1 MSQSST
7 GGLSMPRAVP
17 ADVRRARIAVSVIFA
32 AHGAVA
38 GTFATRIPWI
48 ADHVRT
54 DPGGLG
60 LALLFASVG
69 ALIAMPFTGRL
80 IHRMPARLA
89 VPVLMVPWCF
99 AVIPTALA
107 PSVPLLC
114 VALFV
119 YGATSGAADVAMNA
133 QGVVVEQAYGRSIMS
148 GLHGMWSLG
157 GLAGSG
163 LGVLAAFADISAPRH
178 FLLVSAFLAAG
189 SVAVSRWLIDAEP
202 PAAEAEMPAFV
213 LPPRPVVLIALVGFM
228 AVFGEAASADWAAV
242 YLTDIAHAAPAVA
255 AAAYSGFA
263 ATMAIARLAGDRV
276 VNRFG
281 AVRTVRLGGVAATA
295 GALLVVVSRS
305 PVPAIIGFALIG
317 VGVAVV
323 VPLAFAAAGN
333 AGPRPAQQIA
343 GVATIVY
350 GAGLAAP
357 ASIGGIA
364 HVTSLS
370 ASFVVVAALAAL
382 IVFGAS
388 ALRPRAKLADGSRPF
403 SDDRRKLSTVD

>member
-1 MSQSST
+1 
-7 GGLSMPRAVP
+7 MPSAVP
-17 ADVRRARIAVSVIFA
+17 GPTRRARIAVSAVFA
-32 AHGAVA
+32 MHGAVA

-48 ADHVRT
+48 AEHVQT

-69 ALIAMPFTGRL
+69 AVATMPFTGRL
-80 IHRMPARLA
+80 VHRLPARVA
-89 VPVLMVPWCF
+89 VPALMVPWSL

-107 PSVPLLC
+107 PNVPLLC
-114 VALFV
+114 VALLVF
-119 YGATSGAADVAMNA
+119 GMTAGTADVAMNA

-163 LGVLAAFADISAPRH
+163 VGVLAAHVELSAPAH
-178 FLLVSAFLAAG
+178 FLLVGPVLAIG
-189 SVAVSRWLIDAEP
+189 SIVASRWLIDAEP
-202 PAAEAEMPAFV
+202 AADEEVPAFA
-213 LPPRPVVLIALVGFM
+213 LPPRPVLLIALVGFV
-228 AVFGEAASADWAAV
+228 AVFGEGASADWAAV
-242 YLTDIAHAAPAVA
+242 YLTDVAHAAPAVA

-263 ATMAIARLAGDRV
+263 ATMAAARLAGDRV

-281 AVRTVRLGGVAATA
+281 AVRTVRLGGAAATA

-305 PVPAIIGFALIG
+305 PVPAIVGFALIG

-323 VPLAFAAAGN
+323 VPLVFAAAGN

-343 GVATIVY
+343 GVATIAY
-350 GAGLAAP
+350 GAGMVAP

-382 IVFGAS
+382 IVAGAGT
-388 ALRPRAKLADGSRPF
+388 LRRRAEIPEPVGLVAAQ
-403 SDDRRKLSTVD
+403 DR